1 MAVVTFDYAGW
12 QGRYPEFA
20 SVTLATAQAY
30 FNEAAALY
38 CDNSDSSPIQDAT
51 KRGLMLNQLVSHLAA
66 LNNTQLVGR
75 VTAATEGSVSVSVDP
90 GITTGSA
97 AWYQQ
102 TKYGAA
108 FWQASKP
115 YRMFRYQPGAS
126 CLR

>member
-1 MAVVTFDYAGW
+1 MAAVTFNYATFTA
-12 QGRYPEFA
+12 RYPEFA
-20 SVTLATAQAY
+20 TVAQATAQAY
-30 FNEAAALY
+30 FDEAAALY
-38 CDNSDSSPIQDAT
+38 CDNTDASPVQDAN
-51 KRGLMLNQLVSHLAA
+51 KRALMLNQLVAHLAA
-66 LNNTQLVGR
+66 LNNTALVGR
-75 VTAATEGSVSVSVDP
+75 VTAATEGSVSVTVDP

-126 CLR
+126 CRR